1 MQKILAFNT
10 ILSNLNI
17 ILQNSLSVIKTNII
31 ESKKQS
37 EILVSS
43 IESMLSANKLWY
55 NDIDI
60 FASITGPGNFTSIK
74 TNLAVL
80 KALQI
85 STNKK
90 IITNNMFEIISFEQN
105 QCDIIILDLN
115 NAKYYIK
122 DKNSYYIIYKTD
134 IKSFLE
140 ENKNATILTNDHGIV
155 CDNIILSNFSIE
167 KWAKLNCYKAQNQL
181 FTNEIEPLYIEEA
194 KITKRK

>member
-17 ILQNSLSVIKTNII
+17 ILQNSLSVIETNAI

-105 QCDIIILDLN
+105 Q
-115 NAKYYIK
+115 
-122 DKNSYYIIYKTD
+122 
-134 IKSFLE
+134 
-140 ENKNATILTNDHGIV
+140 
-155 CDNIILSNFSIE
+155 
-167 KWAKLNCYKAQNQL
+167 
-181 FTNEIEPLYIEEA
+181 
-194 KITKRK
+194 